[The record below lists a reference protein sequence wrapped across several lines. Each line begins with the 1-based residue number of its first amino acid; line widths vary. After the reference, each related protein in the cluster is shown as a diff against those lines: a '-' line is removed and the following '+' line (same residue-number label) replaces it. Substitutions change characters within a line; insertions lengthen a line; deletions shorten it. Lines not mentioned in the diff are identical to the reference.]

1 MKEWNRF
8 AAAQKFLLKANSI
21 HPEKGESDYETML
34 ASQDLYDACYVESFS
49 RERLIGFLEGVIS
62 GDVRIPKDVDA
73 GHYKKAYML
82 EATAVLKEITNE

>member
-1 MKEWNRF
+1 MKEWNRV

-82 EATAVLKEITNE
+82 EATAVLKEITSE